1 MPKYDISPLGV
12 QQVLQKVQ
20 TDAGTFDTILTP
32 LNGWLESLATAT
44 AGSGAILPAVQAL
57 FELKGKDLQSMGNHI
72 TSSVQGAVNAVTAYN
87 EGDLEMITAYQTQ
100 AAEHAVNPPAPLY
113 VNPGLR

>member
-1 MPKYDISPLGV
+1 MSRYDISPLGV

-20 TDAGTFDTILTP
+20 TDAGAFDTILTP

-72 TSSVQGAVNAVTAYN
+72 TASVQGAVNAVTAYN
-87 EGDLEMITAYQTQ
+87 EGDLEMITAYQSQ
-100 AAEHAVNPPAPLY
+100 AAYDATHPAPPAPLP
-113 VNPGLR
+113 PGVQ